1 MHMPRRWRAG
11 IRIGGGALRVNTRTP
26 ADDHL
31 YRGFSHAYQSQVDH
45 VSSIFCHHFLISFGT
60 RYSGIWHI
68 DHICFAIWIW
78 DRFPWICFIHWLYV
92 FHVIILLQFLW
103 PVYVFEAKNRRF
115 AIFINFCL
123 MSGFHSLEPMHVTEW
138 VNFLFGIN
146 QSSWTRKAKGAA
158 DGPTYNQT
166 CFMFFFLL
174 ILWGSVIIFLF
185 CRKRLLLPFPNC
197 FSVADEKI

>member
-1 MHMPRRWRAG
+1 MCPVNLGTAAVKCRWNWPIQLGTLTHMPRRWRAG

-60 RYSGIWHI
+60 RYSGTWHI

-103 PVYVFEAKNRRF
+103 PDKGYTSLKQRTDGSLFLSTSAWCQVSIPSNQCMLR
-115 AIFINFCL
+115 
-123 MSGFHSLEPMHVTEW
+123 SG
-138 VNFLFGIN
+138 
-146 QSSWTRKAKGAA
+146 
-158 DGPTYNQT
+158 
-166 CFMFFFLL
+166 
-174 ILWGSVIIFLF
+174 
-185 CRKRLLLPFPNC
+185 
-197 FSVADEKI
+197 